1 MLTIN
6 TLRLSALAA
15 LSVGALWG
23 QFKVAG
29 KDVQVHGFFQQ
40 GFAVSSGNN
49 FLTMKTTN
57 GSFSMTDG
65 GFNVATRLTPKLR
78 VGAQVFSRNI
88 GELGNGKVALDWA
101 FADYRFNDYFGIRA
115 GKVKTVMGL
124 FNDTQDMEFI
134 HTFALLPQ
142 SMYPTDLRAV
152 NISHQGGDIYGD
164 IGLKK
169 AGRLSY
175 VLYGGTI
182 PDDPRGGYYL
192 GTRDAQTPISSITSW
207 TKGADVRWLTPL
219 NGLTVGYSV
228 GSTGGYGAARLTAL
242 FGQPIPG
249 PGIPYRFDTVSSW
262 THQGYGDYQRGAF
275 RAFAEYRLTDGTSRF
290 TGIPIPTF
298 DFRNEAWYVAGTY
311 RLHPKLEVGSYYS
324 SFIYD
329 RRVPFSPSNG
339 IRGPVVSA
347 RFDLNRLWN
356 VKLEQHFMDGFSS
369 PLAFRS
375 FYPSSNPTGFQQRT
389 NAFII
394 RTGVTF

>member
-1 MLTIN
+1 M
-6 TLRLSALAA
+6 A
-15 LSVGALWG
+15 

-88 GELGNGKVALDWA
+88 GDIANGKVALDWA
-101 FADYRFNDYFGIRA
+101 FADYKFNDYFGIRA
-115 GKVKTVMGL
+115 GRVKTVLGL

-142 SMYPTDLRAV
+142 SMYPTDLRAST
-152 NISHQGGDIYGD
+152 ISHDGGDIYGD
-164 IGLKK
+164 ISLKK
-169 AGRLSY
+169 AGRISY
-175 VLYGGTI
+175 VAYMGMV
-182 PDDPRGGYYL
+182 PYDPRGGYSI
-192 GTRDAQTPISSITSW
+192 GTRDSNTPIDRFTSW
-207 TKGADVRWLTPL
+207 AKGGDVRWATPL
-219 NGLTVGYSV
+219 SGLTVGYSV
-228 GSTGGYGAARLTAL
+228 LGGGGHGDARLTAL
-242 FGQPIPG
+242 FGQPMPG
-249 PGIPYRFDTVSSW
+249 RGLPYRFENLVTLS
-262 THQGYGDYQRGAF
+262 HQFYGDYQRGAF
-275 RAFAEYRLTDGTSRF
+275 RTFAEYRMSDSKTALL
-290 TGIPIPTF
+290 GIPIPTF
-298 DFRNEAWYVAGTY
+298 VTTTEAWYVAGTY
-311 RLHPKLEVGSYYS
+311 RLHPKLEVGSYYN
-324 SFIYD
+324 SFIYN
-329 RRVPFSPSNG
+329 RNQPFSPTNG

-356 VKLEQHFMDGFSS
+356 VKVEQHFMDGYSS

-375 FYPSSNPTGFQQRT
+375 FYPSTNPTGFEKRT